1 MKTNP
6 HFQGL
11 RTSIF
16 RVTDL
21 EKAKTFYAQILGVQ
35 PYFDEPFYVGFEVA
49 GYELGLQPD
58 DVTGEKA
65 DNVLV
70 YWGVNDIHSSYDR
83 MIALGANEYEKPNAV
98 GGDIWVAGVK
108 DAWGNVFSII
118 QNPHFSLV

>member
-21 EKAKTFYAQILGVQ
+21 EKAKTFYAQILGVE

-70 YWGVNDIHSSYDR
+70 YWGVEDIHSSYDR

-98 GGDIWVAGVK
+98 GADIWVAGVK
-108 DAWGNVFSII
+108 DDWGNVFGII
-118 QNPHFSLV
+118 QNPHFSLA